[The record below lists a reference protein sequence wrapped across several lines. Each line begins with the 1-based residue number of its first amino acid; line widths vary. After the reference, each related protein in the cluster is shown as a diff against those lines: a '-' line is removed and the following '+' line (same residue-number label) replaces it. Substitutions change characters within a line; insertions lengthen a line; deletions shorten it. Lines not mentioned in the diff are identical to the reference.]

1 MTTPSPAN
9 DGELE
14 KLIERN
20 ILVDLRSM
28 NTDPEYN
35 EATMELTHLKKDIAA
50 YTAQA
55 ERKARIDELK
65 REDNTFPN
73 WWVTGQSEY
82 SASDMKKLGDYHV
95 KRIAELERESDD

>member
-1 MTTPSPAN
+1 MSDTPSAAN
-9 DGELE
+9 DELD

-50 YTAQA
+50 YVAQA

-65 REDNTFPN
+65 KVAAERYNEPTVLPSVIRYTF
-73 WWVTGQSEY
+73 V
-82 SASDMKKLGDYHV
+82 AD
-95 KRIAELERESDD
+95 RIAELERESDGS